1 MVERVRN
8 VIKRDAKRSKRP
20 LTEPDVPSEPKRK
33 LKGAQLMRRYP
44 ISSDFDV
51 PPVESQETMQ
61 QHMKAI
67 SKELE
72 KKKPRDSVLLPLM
85 RSTYAPRRLN
95 DATSV
100 VDLIYFLIDN
110 LDETSKQLA
119 ALNILSEALGK
130 GKQML

>member
-20 LTEPDVPSEPKRK
+20 LTEPDVPSEPRRK

-61 QHMKAI
+61 HIIMKAI

-72 KKKPRDSVLLPLM
+72 EKKPRDSVLLPLM
-85 RSTYAPRRLN
+85 LSTYAPRRLFIMN

-100 VDLIYFLIDN
+100 GDTLNTYP
-110 LDETSKQLA
+110 
-119 ALNILSEALGK
+119 ALSRQAVVST
-130 GKQML
+130 

>member
-1 MVERVRN
+1 MVERVQN

-33 LKGAQLMRRYP
+33 LKGAQLMRCYP

-85 RSTYAPRRLN
+85 LSTYAPRRLFIMN

-100 VDLIYFLIDN
+100 GDTLNTYP
-110 LDETSKQLA
+110 
-119 ALNILSEALGK
+119 ALSRQAVVST
-130 GKQML
+130 